1 MFVPEAKGVQVGSS
15 VRLDGISVGRV
26 RSVKLA
32 DKLAD
37 SNRRIEVELR
47 IEKRFQNMI
56 SEDSTASLLAD
67 GLLGNSYVNITRGF
81 AGPGEA
87 FGLEVKHFVGNTLSV
102 EQSVWEG
109 RKQTPK
115 TKNARREVDLHPSVA
130 TLLRSFI
137 GHRKDGFIFRS
148 EEGTPIHQSNF
159 LRRYLH
165 PLLEQLGIEKQ
176 GFHGFRRFRVTH
188 LESSTVPP
196 ALVKSWT
203 GHASSSDGEAVRS
216 TVTDRYVK
224 MAKDTKFRAEVAE
237 RIGLGFELPK
247 AETVEVV
254 PSVPSS
260 QESEVVVS
268 V

>member
-1 MFVPEAKGVQVGSS
+1 MNPFSNHLVAPLPLKLATGDLIDIQRFRCSFAPWRGQPIADTYGGKSVLDSSGEPVFAELHSS
-15 VRLDGISVGRV
+15 VAAAL
-26 RSVKLA
+26 
-32 DKLAD
+32 
-37 SNRRIEVELR
+37 
-47 IEKRFQNMI
+47 
-56 SEDSTASLLAD
+56 
-67 GLLGNSYVNITRGF
+67 RGF
-81 AGPGEA
+81 
-87 FGLEVKHFVGNTLSV
+87 
-102 EQSVWEG
+102 
-109 RKQTPK
+109 
-115 TKNARREVDLHPSVA
+115 
-130 TLLRSFI
+130 I
-137 GHRKDGFIFRS
+137 GDRKDGFIFRS
-148 EEGTPIHQSNF
+148 EKGTPVHQSNF
-159 LRRYLH
+159 LRRCLH

-196 ALVKSWT
+196 ALVKYWT

-247 AETVEVV
+247 AGMAEVV
-254 PSVPSS
+254 PTVPNS

>member
-1 MFVPEAKGVQVGSS
+1 MVKSSAVDEDGNEIYPYKWNFEFAQVPTVENQRTPMFTGEKITTLGVKAEGPS
-15 VRLDGISVGRV
+15 RL
-26 RSVKLA
+26 A
-32 DKLAD
+32 
-37 SNRRIEVELR
+37 
-47 IEKRFQNMI
+47 F
-56 SEDSTASLLAD
+56 TLLAAS
-67 GLLGNSYVNITRGF
+67 GLR
-81 AGPGEA
+81 AGEV

-109 RKQTPK
+109 RRQTPK
-115 TKNARREVDLHPSVA
+115 TKNAKREVDLHSSVA
-130 TLLRSFI
+130 ALLRGFI
-137 GHRKDGFIFRS
+137 GDRKDGFIFRS
-148 EEGTPIHQSNF
+148 EKGTPVHQSNF
-159 LRRYLH
+159 LRRCLH

-196 ALVKSWT
+196 ALVKYWT
-203 GHASSSDGEAVRS
+203 GHASSSDGEVVRS

-224 MAKDTKFRAEVAE
+224 MAKARKFRAEVAE

-247 AETVEVV
+247 AGTAEVV
-254 PSVPSS
+254 PSVANS